1 MYDGYQV
8 LRFENNYKS
17 KDLYLIGNE
26 MNNRVGTGNYDKERT
41 KFNIKYKELE
51 KDNLY
56 QDVKY
61 KLESRNI
68 EYLHKTKTNLLN
80 GVTISSGPEFF
91 MTLGLPFKETDRK
104 YKTGKKEGQ
113 NIWTPDIKSKDDI
126 PEEVNI
132 VIAQVHFDEDTP
144 HLQAYFLPVVNE
156 VKRKCYQRDKD
167 GNLIKEIKKDR
178 NGKDKEFYP
187 KPDGHNRFYTYYTK
201 YNKELCSVT
210 VAVRNKYKKW
220 YCKQVIVHGIHS
232 DKVWLQD
239 IGITMGFYVVG
250 WYREKLTSYPK
261 WYDYNWGY
269 NDDKYFN
276 KYAPVINKEFILSQ
290 PEYKYSAIEQYEYT
304 DTMKY
309 LRLYEQYPQTELL
322 VKCGLSGL
330 ATRQTILKKCK
341 KDKNF
346 CKWLYKNKENL
357 KNNYCY
363 TNAILKAYSQNRN
376 IKEVN
381 RLEELK
387 YALRSKDNYRH
398 LKEVFAKDLTKLV
411 EYLVKQ
417 DISIPVYEDY
427 LQACEYLGLD
437 MNIDKNRFPKQFMR
451 WHNIRIDE
459 YHTKQAEEDAKIRKE
474 LYEKFASVSKKYT
487 NLQRNLKENYICII
501 AKSPKDLIIEGFN
514 FNFEINV
521 FIYSS

>member
-1 MYDGYQV
+1 MITD
-8 LRFENNYKS
+8 
-17 KDLYLIGNE
+17 
-26 MNNRVGTGNYDKERT
+26 T
-41 KFNIKYKELE
+41 NIRKIPKYML
-51 KDNLY
+51 
-56 QDVKY
+56 
-61 KLESRNI
+61 
-68 EYLHKTKTNLLN
+68 
-80 GVTISSGPEFF
+80 
-91 MTLGLPFKETDRK
+91 
-104 YKTGKKEGQ
+104 
-113 NIWTPDIKSKDDI
+113 
-126 PEEVNI
+126 
-132 VIAQVHFDEDTP
+132 
-144 HLQAYFLPVVNE
+144 
-156 VKRKCYQRDKD
+156 
-167 GNLIKEIKKDR
+167 NLIHK
-178 NGKDKEFYP
+178 KDKEFYP
-187 KPDGHNRFYTYYTK
+187 KPDGHNRFYTYFTK

-250 WYREKLTSYPK
+250 WYREKLTTYPK
-261 WYDYNWGY
+261 WYDYDWGY

-276 KYAPVINKEFILSQ
+276 KYAPVINKEFILAQ

-309 LRLYEQYPQTELL
+309 LRLYEKYPQTELL

-346 CKWLYKNKENL
+346 CKWLYKNKYDL
-357 KNNYCY
+357 KNSYCY
-363 TNAILKAYSQNRN
+363 TNAILKAYSQDRN

-387 YALRSKDNYRH
+387 YALRSQNNYRH
-398 LKEVFAKDLTKLV
+398 IKEVFAKDLTKLV

-427 LQACEYLGLD
+427 LRACEYLGLD
-437 MNIDKNRFPKQFMR
+437 MNIEKNRFPKQFMR

-474 LYEKFASVSKKYT
+474 LYEKFASVSEKYT
-487 NLQRNLKENYICII
+487 NLQRNLKENYVCII
-501 AKSPKDLIIEGFN
+501 AKSPKDLINEGNILHHCVGRMGYDQKFAREETLIFFVRTKDN
-514 FNFEINV
+514 PETPLV
-521 FIYSS
+521 TLEYSPKTHKVLQCYAEHDTKPTDAILEFVNKIWLPYANRKVRQITI